1 VHAAYYRIRASQQVA
16 QSNWHLSAKLRTA
29 DKCLAVR
36 CKKMT
41 SLDDVYLKFGETA
54 EAAQLL
60 ETELGNILLLIEG
73 SEKGLLE
80 KKDKELARTIL
91 KKIERSTLGR
101 LLKSVEKKIGGFE
114 AVENIFERAWYER
127 NRLSHSFY
135 REHNFRRN
143 TPKGCQIM
151 LEDLKKTHETILG
164 AYTIALALSGV
175 DIESLEI
182 PLPIDHLP
190 IWSKCT

>member
-1 VHAAYYRIRASQQVA
+1 
-16 QSNWHLSAKLRTA
+16 
-29 DKCLAVR
+29 
-36 CKKMT
+36 MT
-41 SLDDVYLKFGETA
+41 SLDDVYLKFEETA

-114 AVENIFERAWYER
+114 AVENIFERA
-127 NRLSHSFY
+127 
-135 REHNFRRN
+135 
-143 TPKGCQIM
+143 
-151 LEDLKKTHETILG
+151 
-164 AYTIALALSGV
+164 
-175 DIESLEI
+175 
-182 PLPIDHLP
+182 
-190 IWSKCT
+190 

>member
-1 VHAAYYRIRASQQVA
+1 
-16 QSNWHLSAKLRTA
+16 
-29 DKCLAVR
+29 
-36 CKKMT
+36 MT
-41 SLDDVYLKFGETA
+41 SLDDVYRKFGETA
-54 EAAQLL
+54 ESAQLL

-80 KKDKELARTIL
+80 KEDKDLARTIF
-91 KKIERSTLGR
+91 KKIERSTLGG

-114 AVENIFERAWYER
+114 ATKNVFERALNER

-143 TPKGCQIM
+143 TPEGCQIM
-151 LEDLKKTHETILG
+151 LEDLRKMHETILG

-182 PLPIDHLP
+182 PLPTGHLP
-190 IWSKCT
+190 I

>member
-1 VHAAYYRIRASQQVA
+1 
-16 QSNWHLSAKLRTA
+16 
-29 DKCLAVR
+29 
-36 CKKMT
+36 MT

-114 AVENIFERAWYER
+114 AVENIFERA
-127 NRLSHSFY
+127 
-135 REHNFRRN
+135 
-143 TPKGCQIM
+143 
-151 LEDLKKTHETILG
+151 
-164 AYTIALALSGV
+164 
-175 DIESLEI
+175 
-182 PLPIDHLP
+182 
-190 IWSKCT
+190 